1 MLNWRRSYRR
11 AVDQA
16 RDEIRNYRERG
27 FNVAYE
33 IDGLTVVAPDLDDE
47 EVEIAARDQAQREVE
62 RAINKFNETQLLQ
75 RHRKGLAQ

>member
-16 RDEIRNYRERG
+16 REEIRNYRDRG

-33 IDGLTVVAPDLDDE
+33 VAGETIAAPDLDDE
-47 EVEIAARDQAQREVE
+47 QVEEAARAQAEREVE
-62 RAINKFNETQLLQ
+62 RAINKFNESQLLNRQ
-75 RHRKGLAQ
+75 RKGLAQ